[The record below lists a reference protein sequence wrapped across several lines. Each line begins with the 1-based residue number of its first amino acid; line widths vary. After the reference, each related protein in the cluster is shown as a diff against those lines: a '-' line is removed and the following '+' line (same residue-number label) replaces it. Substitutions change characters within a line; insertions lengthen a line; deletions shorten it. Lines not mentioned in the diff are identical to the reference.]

1 MPRFPV
7 NFRRKSQVTEDHD
20 APVESSFRVLERTEV
35 GAAGGK
41 SFDGGVRLMKATG
54 GVPKTTLSEVTTDD
68 NIFANMKSNR

>member
-35 GAAGGK
+35 GAGK
-41 SFDGGVRLMKATG
+41 SFDGGARLMKATG
-54 GVPKTTLSEVTTDD
+54 GIPKTTLSEITTED
-68 NIFANMKSNR
+68 NIFAHMKSNR

>member
-35 GAAGGK
+35 GVGK
-41 SFDGGVRLMKATG
+41 SFDGGARLMKATG
-54 GVPKTTLSEVTTDD
+54 GVPKTTLSEITTDD
-68 NIFANMKSNR
+68 NIFAHMKSSNR